1 MTTTERILD
10 KLAGVCAGA
19 LILGV
24 STAAWTAA
32 IWIAL
37 QANRIDAHAGTTLTL
52 PVAIV
57 AALCAAKVTK
67 ESWKTWR

>member
-32 IWIAL
+32 GWLAL
-37 QANRIDAHAGTTLTL
+37 QAHRIDAYAGSTLTV

-57 AALCAAKVTK
+57 AALGAAKVTK
-67 ESWKTWR
+67 EAFKAWW